1 MPSIGDIAAEYVE
14 RAAAQ
19 DPCYATAAGIAGHDH
34 ELPDLGA
41 DGFAGRAGLDRS
53 TLAALDAAEA
63 PDPREQVARAAMRE
77 RLALAV
83 ERYDAGDTTS
93 ELNTLN
99 SWVQR
104 VREVFDL
111 MPTQGEEAA
120 ATIAQRMAAVPWA
133 YRQLSETLLDAARD
147 GRCAARRQVE
157 EAAGQCA
164 AWAKPGDSFYSGLAG
179 RLTAAPDSLRREL
192 AVAARAATAATAE
205 LGAFLDRE
213 LMPLAREKD
222 ASGAEVYARASRHYL
237 GAAVD
242 LREAYA
248 WSWEELARLRA
259 EMARVSNLVRPGATV
274 QEAVAFLDEDP
285 ARRVEGRERFRA
297 WMQELAERTISEL
310 HGTHFDIP
318 QPAHRIEAVIAP
330 TNDGGIYYTGP
341 SDDWSR
347 PGRMCWS
354 VPDGVETFSTWKEVT
369 VVYHE
374 GVPGHHLQISHAMAD
389 RESLNR
395 WQRMSWVSGHGEGWA
410 LYAERLMGDLGYLD
424 DPGAYLGMLDSQQL
438 LTAQVALDIGVHLEL
453 DVPKGTGWHEGER
466 WNAEIAWEI
475 LRAHSSGT
483 NGNCAPS
490 YAAASACRVRP
501 RPTPLVNGS
510 GYKLERMPWH
520 GPEQPSASRTFTPRH
535 SAWAPW
541 ALTRCARSL
550 PASKDARQ
558 STNGPG
564 CTGHSSR
571 GGAGTSRA
579 YTSSRLHHLP
589 GRDLPGP
596 AQLGREDLPPRE
608 LLPRSRTGRP
618 LRRLGRAATL
628 FRRSPRRLPAAP

>member
-1 MPSIGDIAAEYVE
+1 MPSIDDIAAEYVE
-14 RAAAQ
+14 RAAAL
-19 DPCYATAAGIAGHDH
+19 DPCYATYAGIAGHDH

-63 PDPREQVARAAMRE
+63 PDPRAQAARAAMRE
-77 RLALAV
+77 RLALAG
-83 ERYDAGDTTS
+83 ERYDAGDTAS
-93 ELNTLN
+93 ELNTIN
-99 SWVQR
+99 SWVQG

-120 ATIAQRMAAVPWA
+120 ADIARRMAAVPRA
-133 YRQLSETLLDAARD
+133 YRQLSVTLLDAAGD

-164 AWAKPGDSFYSGLAG
+164 AWAKPGDSFYSGLVG
-179 RLTAAPDSLRREL
+179 RLTEVPDSLRGEL
-192 AVAARAATAATAE
+192 AVAARAATAATAG

-222 ASGAEVYARASRHYL
+222 ACGPEVYGRSSRHYL

-259 EMARVSNLVRPGATV
+259 EMARVSNRVRPGATV
-274 QEAVAFLDEDP
+274 REAMAILDEDP
-285 ARRVEGRERFRA
+285 ARRVEGRENFRA

-318 QPAHRIEAVIAP
+318 QPARRIEAAIAP
-330 TNDGGIYYTGP
+330 TNDGGIWYTGP
-341 SDDWSR
+341 SEDWSR
-347 PGRMCWS
+347 PGRMWWS
-354 VPDGVETFSTWKEVT
+354 VPDGVEAFSTWKEVT

-389 RESLNR
+389 RETLNR
-395 WQRMSWVSGHGEGWA
+395 WQRMSWISGHGEGWA

-453 DVPKGTGWHEGER
+453 DVPPGAGWREGER
-466 WNAEIAWEI
+466 WNAAIAWEL
-475 LRAHSSGT
+475 LRAHSSWDERQLRSELRRCLGLP
-483 NGNCAPS
+483 GQAPS
-490 YAAASACRVRP
+490 Y
-501 RPTPLVNGS
+501 
-510 GYKLERMPWH
+510 KLGERIWL
-520 GPEQPSASRTFTPRH
+520 Q
-535 SAWAPW
+535 
-541 ALTRCARSL
+541 ARE
-550 PASKDARQ
+550 DARA
-558 STNGPG
+558 
-564 CTGHSSR
+564 R
-571 GGAGTSRA
+571 AGAGFSLKDFHA
-579 YTSSRLHHLP
+579 HALS
-589 GRDLPGP
+589 
-596 AQLGREDLPPRE
+596 LGAMGLD
-608 LLPRSRTGRP
+608 P
-618 LRRLGRAATL
+618 LREALAGAT
-628 FRRSPRRLPAAP
+628 A